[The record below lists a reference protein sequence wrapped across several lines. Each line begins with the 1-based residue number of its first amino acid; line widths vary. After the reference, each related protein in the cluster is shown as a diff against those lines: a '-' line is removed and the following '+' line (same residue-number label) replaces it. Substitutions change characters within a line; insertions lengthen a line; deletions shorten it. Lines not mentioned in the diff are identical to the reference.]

1 MTTQDI
7 KNGLLDQARDK
18 EALTNHD
25 STSIF
30 AHDAQVLKEAA
41 KHIEELEGRI
51 AALETNAPKAADRD
65 TTRSCDWCKPDEHGQ
80 YSYAKFR
87 NPKTKQVLNMFFS
100 GGQITLRME
109 QDDAIIAQMQQQIN
123 FCPMCGERVRLEG
136 ESDGE

>member
-18 EALTNHD
+18 EALANHD
-25 STSIF
+25 DTSIF
-30 AHDAQVLKEAA
+30 AHDAQALKEAA
-41 KHIEELEGRI
+41 KYIEELEGRI

-65 TTRSCDWCKPDEHGQ
+65 TARSCDWHKPDERGQ

-87 NPKTKQVLNMFFS
+87 NPKMKQVLNMFFS